1 METIEIKTVKS
12 WKRDVI
18 EYFEDLEII
27 CNDYNRMF
35 LRYLGKLNRLLH
47 EERIDQ
53 SEYDDL
59 KKSLLKASEAIND
72 VPRTILDI
80 KVNGSGFKG
89 SPFRVLDITELN
101 LLLS

>member
-1 METIEIKTVKS
+1 METIEIKSVKS

-18 EYFEDLEII
+18 EYFEDLKFI
-27 CNDYNRMF
+27 CNGYNRTI

-72 VPRTILDI
+72 IPRTILDI
-80 KVNGSGFKG
+80 K
-89 SPFRVLDITELN
+89 
-101 LLLS
+101 

>member
-18 EYFEDLEII
+18 KYFEDLEII

-72 VPRTILDI
+72 IPRTILDI
-80 KVNGSGFKG
+80 K
-89 SPFRVLDITELN
+89 
-101 LLLS
+101 

>member
-1 METIEIKTVKS
+1 METIEFKASKS

-27 CNDYNRMF
+27 CNDYNRTI

-53 SEYDDL
+53 SEYETL
-59 KKSLLKASEAIND
+59 KRSLLKASESLNG
-72 VPRTILDI
+72 VPLTIQDI
-80 KVNGSGFKG
+80 
-89 SPFRVLDITELN
+89 R
-101 LLLS
+101 

>member
-1 METIEIKTVKS
+1 METIEFKADKT

-27 CNDYNRMF
+27 CNDYNRTV

-53 SEYDDL
+53 TDYDSL
-59 KKSLLKASEAIND
+59 KISLLKASEALNG
-72 VPRTILDI
+72 VPRTILDL
-80 KVNGSGFKG
+80 K
-89 SPFRVLDITELN
+89 
-101 LLLS
+101 

>member
-1 METIEIKTVKS
+1 METIEIKAVKS

-27 CNDYNRMF
+27 CNDYNRMI

-53 SEYDDL
+53 SEYDAL
-59 KKSLLKASEAIND
+59 NKCLLKASSAINE
-72 VPRTILDI
+72 VPKSIRDL
-80 KVNGSGFKG
+80 K
-89 SPFRVLDITELN
+89 
-101 LLLS
+101 

>member
-1 METIEIKTVKS
+1 MEIIEIKTSKS

-18 EYFEDLEII
+18 EYFEDLKCI
-27 CNDYNRMF
+27 CSDYNRTI

-47 EERIDQ
+47 EERISR

-72 VPRTILDI
+72 VPRTIYDL
-80 KVNGSGFKG
+80 K
-89 SPFRVLDITELN
+89 
-101 LLLS
+101 

>member
-1 METIEIKTVKS
+1 LHLLRANRNSQINRIKKL

-18 EYFEDLEII
+18 EYFEDLKFI
-27 CNDYNRMF
+27 CSDYNRTV

-53 SEYDDL
+53 PEYDDL

-72 VPRTILDI
+72 VLRTIL
-80 KVNGSGFKG
+80 
-89 SPFRVLDITELN
+89 ELK
-101 LLLS
+101 